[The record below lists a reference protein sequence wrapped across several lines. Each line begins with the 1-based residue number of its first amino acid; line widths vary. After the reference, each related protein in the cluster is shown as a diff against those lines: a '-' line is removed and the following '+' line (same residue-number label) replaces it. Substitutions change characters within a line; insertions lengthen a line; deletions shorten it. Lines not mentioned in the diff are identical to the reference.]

1 MIGNPTRERGGVS
14 FPKISLANASGCQQ
28 FRHCGIEPSF
38 KAVTW
43 TSNTFDPAI
52 STALESHHNQVR
64 NASNR
69 GGLGA
74 GLTRSF

>member
-52 STALESHHNQVR
+52 STALESHH
-64 NASNR
+64 ASEIKFETP
-69 GGLGA
+69 
-74 GLTRSF
+74 LTEAAWELV